1 MKRITSLAVVVV
13 VLSGC
18 SASIVTTS
26 DEVGGVQEGPR
37 WGIVKYPDQGPEFL
51 VNARKADAR
60 KKMAA
65 YCASLPYRVF
75 SVKEIREGSIPPAD
89 QRHLFLLTEGTVGSY
104 AYLMFECVEGQ

>member
-1 MKRITSLAVVVV
+1 MKRVTSLAVVVV

-26 DEVGGVQEGPR
+26 DAVGGVQEGPR

-75 SVKEIREGSIPPAD
+75 SVKEIREGSIPPAE
-89 QRHLFLLTEGTVGSY
+89 QRQWRSIEGTVGSY

>member
-65 YCASLPYRVF
+65 YCASLPYRVL

-89 QRHLFLLTEGTVGSY
+89 QRAWRRIEDTTVASF
-104 AYLMFECVEGQ
+104 AYLMFECVEVQ